1 MEIFTAAFLCELAEK
16 SGDPAVLRLLRE
28 RLAQDVDQVPF
39 AVLQQPDNL
48 HPQATA
54 LRRKVRTLRR
64 MTEYITAAPDVVRF
78 YALLARYRQ
87 EDLALQRQ

>member
-1 MEIFTAAFLCELAEK
+1 MEFFTAAFLCELAEK
-16 SGDPAVLRLLRE
+16 SGEPAVLHLLRE
-28 RLAQDVDQVPF
+28 ELAQAVDQVPF
-39 AVLQQPDNL
+39 AVLQQPDDL
-48 HPQATA
+48 YSQAAA
-54 LRRKVRTLRR
+54 LRQKIRTLRR

>member
-1 MEIFTAAFLCELAEK
+1 MEFFTAAFLCELAEK

-48 HPQATA
+48 HPQVSA